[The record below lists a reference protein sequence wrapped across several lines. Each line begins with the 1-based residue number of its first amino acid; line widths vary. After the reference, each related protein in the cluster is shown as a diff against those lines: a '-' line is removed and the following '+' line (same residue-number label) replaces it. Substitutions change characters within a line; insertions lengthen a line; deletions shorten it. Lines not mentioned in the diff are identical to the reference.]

1 MESRLGNPGSQ
12 TEQKMKVRIC
22 QVFTIGNSD
31 DGWTEIT
38 DNDGLVITRAP
49 TLEAAFNDIVELVT
63 NESLTD
69 DITADITDV
78 VGGAG

>member
-1 MESRLGNPGSQ
+1 MEFRLGNPGSQ
-12 TEQKMKVRIC
+12 TEHKMKVRIC

-49 TLEAAFNDIVELVT
+49 TLELAFNDIVELVT

-69 DITADITDV
+69 DIQSDIIDV
-78 VGGAG
+78 VGGAE